1 MKEKL
6 EMDEKNS
13 QKNATQLLSNNLDKV
28 EKLLEKQKLYSRLNA
43 VKSIRKLVN
52 IETNLLEEIKNIVMK
67 YYPQDREFTNI
78 QSALVYLLEER
89 VDEIQNLAVKC
100 DTLQDQLDMFK
111 NKEV

>member
-1 MKEKL
+1 
-6 EMDEKNS
+6 MDEKNS
-13 QKNATQLLSNNLDKV
+13 QKNATQLLSSNLDKV
-28 EKLLEKQKLYSRLNA
+28 EKLLEKQKLYSQLNA

-67 YYPQDREFTNI
+67 YYPQDREFTDI

-89 VDEIQNLAVKC
+89 VEEIQNLAVKC